1 MLRQFWIVILLLV
14 INVSS
19 AQVSEPLSVCTDEQI
34 QDANAILGDYVPSTM
49 EGFVTLE
56 GNQFIVND
64 APYPVRGINY
74 YPAQYPWRRFL
85 SESDTDTLI
94 QELTLMREAN
104 LNTLRIFVWNQAI
117 FQCYGSG
124 AVPNAYNFQRLDE
137 MIRLA
142 GIMGFRLIVTLND
155 LPDLTSYP
163 LYDNPSHVVEQTAF
177 IVDRY
182 KDEPAIL
189 AWDVR
194 NEGDIDYGTHPNLR
208 GDFER
213 ETVLNWLDQ
222 TIQAV
227 RAIDDNH
234 LVTAG
239 WLYEAESTAPYV
251 DFISFHHWTSAEEL
265 TARIEGMQAFTDTP
279 ILLQEVGYATFMRS
293 EEEQAEILDS
303 VLSTAEN
310 TNLLGWLIWTAFDFP
325 REVTCYPSPC
335 QSVNNQE
342 HYFGLW
348 TSDYR
353 PKLALEVIRDR
364 P

>member
-1 MLRQFWIVILLLV
+1 MIKQLWIIILLLFTTSV
-14 INVSS
+14 S
-19 AQVSEPLSVCTDEQI
+19 AQDITPLSSCSDEQI
-34 QDANAILGDYVPSTM
+34 SDANTILGQYMPSSM
-49 EGFVTLE
+49 QGYVTLE
-56 GNQFIVND
+56 DNHLMLND
-64 APYPVRGINY
+64 AIYPVRGINY

-85 SESDTDTLI
+85 SESDSATII

-124 AVPNAYNFQRLDE
+124 AVPNAYNFQRLDT
-137 MIRLA
+137 MIQLA
-142 GIMGFRLIVTLND
+142 GDMGFRLIVTLND
-155 LPDLTSYP
+155 LPDLINRP
-163 LYDNPSHVVEQTAF
+163 LYDNPRHVVEQTAF

-182 KDEPAIL
+182 KDEAAIL

-213 ETVLNWLDQ
+213 ETVLNWLGE
-222 TIQAV
+222 TIQQV
-227 RAIDDNH
+227 RAIDSNH
-234 LVTAG
+234 LITAG
-239 WLYEAESTAPYV
+239 WLYDAESTAPYV

-265 TARIEGMQAFTDTP
+265 IERIAQMQAVTDTP
-279 ILLQEVGYATFMRS
+279 ILLQEVGYATFTRS
-293 EEEQAEILDS
+293 EEQQAEILEE

-325 REVTCYPSPC
+325 REATCYPSPC

-353 PKLALEVIRDR
+353 PKLAVEVIRDR